1 MTIYISGHGG
11 HLCEAW
17 LGETCIHEVG
27 NTIEEAIG
35 RLVRKNPEKF
45 KLKIDIYPC
54 ETTAYERS
62 DPVHL
67 EDFSRDDS
75 YNGLKYETTVGKSIP
90 FPPEAITHIVL
101 KDANERL

>member
-27 NTIEEAIG
+27 STIEEAIG
-35 RLVRKNPEKF
+35 RLVRNNPEKF
-45 KLKIDIYPC
+45 KLKIDIYRC

-62 DPVHL
+62 DPTHEKVTGTVLRFAPEQIIHL
-67 EDFSRDDS
+67 DF
-75 YNGLKYETTVGKSIP
+75 
-90 FPPEAITHIVL
+90 